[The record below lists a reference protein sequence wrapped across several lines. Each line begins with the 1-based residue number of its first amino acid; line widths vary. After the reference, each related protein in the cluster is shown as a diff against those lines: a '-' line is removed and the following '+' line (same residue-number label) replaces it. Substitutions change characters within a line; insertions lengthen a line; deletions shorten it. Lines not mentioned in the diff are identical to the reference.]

1 MAEVQLTILAELQL
15 GTNPTPA
22 QLMRTAL
29 SLVKEMAVFNGLSVE
44 QKEAVAV
51 HVLEKSIQKTLI
63 PDSEKSLLIQL
74 CKTVIPE
81 TLKIA
86 LEISNGDFSLKHIP
100 TTKAGC
106 WTMCSKG
113 VAILKSDPHL
123 LAIAQKKLAPV
134 VATVEAVEV
143 KVETVSEAVK
153 ITDLSGSIKEVILQ
167 ELAKTPVTDVSG
179 IQVSQEAAP
188 QTTVLEE
195 AAPQTTVLE
204 EAAPQTAQE
213 KAVTAPLTPEQAAS
227 PGLFLDWATSS
238 QNNPSV
244 QTT

>member
-1 MAEVQLTILAELQL
+1 
-15 GTNPTPA
+15 
-22 QLMRTAL
+22 
-29 SLVKEMAVFNGLSVE
+29 
-44 QKEAVAV
+44 
-51 HVLEKSIQKTLI
+51 
-63 PDSEKSLLIQL
+63 
-74 CKTVIPE
+74 
-81 TLKIA
+81 
-86 LEISNGDFSLKHIP
+86 
-100 TTKAGC
+100 
-106 WTMCSKG
+106 MCSKG

-195 AAPQTTVLE
+195 AAPQTT
-204 EAAPQTAQE
+204 QE

>member
-188 QTTVLEE
+188 QTT
-195 AAPQTTVLE
+195 
-204 EAAPQTAQE
+204 QE